1 METINVEDTGST
13 ALKEDR
19 QMLMIMHLS
28 QLLVLVSGIGGIV
41 VPIILWQLK
50 KDEIQDM
57 DAQGKEVV
65 NFQISLFIYYIIA
78 GILCIVLIGFILI
91 PIIILLNII
100 FPIIYGLKAK
110 DGVKDIKYPMTIRFI
125 K

>member
-1 METINVEDTGST
+1 MTTSDSSAHL

-28 QLLVLVSGIGGIV
+28 QLLFIVSGIGGIV

-50 KDEIQDM
+50 KDEIQHM

-65 NFQISLFIYYIIA
+65 NFQISLFIYYIVA
-78 GILCIVLIGFILI
+78 GLLCLLLIGFILL
-91 PIIILLNII
+91 PIIGLLNII
-100 FPIIYGLKAK
+100 LPIIYGLKAK
-110 DGVKDIKYPMTIRFI
+110 DGEALIRYPLTIRFI